1 MSATRMPARLCR
13 PGKEHARPVVARVI
27 VLPGDSSRAPDVRR
41 SSKVQVSRDI
51 GKMME
56 IPPFQGWDIS
66 NSSTSKASNVS
77 STSRSSN
84 SKK

>member
-1 MSATRMPARLCR
+1 
-13 PGKEHARPVVARVI
+13 VVAGVT

-41 SSKVQVSRDI
+41 SSKAQVSRDI
-51 GKMME
+51 GNMME
-56 IPPFQGWDIS
+56 IPPLRGRDIS
-66 NSSTSKASNVS
+66 NSSTSKASKES